1 MKKNA
6 DVLNPE
12 LNKTPEAY
20 SPTEDRLAIIQSI
33 IAEWDAIH
41 LYQAAAE
48 ATQNSTVKELMLHLV
63 EEELKHVG
71 ELEQILSSLDETT
84 EEVIDEGKKEFEKR
98 TQKADKET
106 DKGD

>member
-1 MKKNA
+1 MKKTA

-12 LNKTPEAY
+12 LNKVPEAY
-20 SPTEDRLAIIQSI
+20 TSTEDRLAIIQAI

-48 ATQNSTVKELMLHLV
+48 ATQNSTVKDLMLHLA
-63 EEELKHVG
+63 EEEFKHVG

-84 EEVIDEGKKEFEKR
+84 EEVIDEGKKEFKKR
-98 TQKADKET
+98 TQKTDKEADK
-106 DKGD
+106 GN